1 MYFGDSLLSAASLA
15 MDAFAVSMCIGAGT
29 PGATRWTGVRMGL
42 ACGIFQFVMPLL
54 GWLVGEYALAY
65 VSAFDHWIAFAL
77 LAFVGGN
84 MIRSS
89 LGDAETCAYPTDPTK
104 TWAIL
109 YLALATSIDALAV
122 GASFAITNRPVMI
135 LAVAAGLITATLC
148 FAGMIV
154 GHYAGCKLGKKVE
167 FAGGLVLILIGLNIL
182 REHLL

>member
-29 PGATRWTGVRMGL
+29 PGVTRWTGIRMGL
-42 ACGIFQFVMPLL
+42 VCGAFQFIMPLV
-54 GWLVGEYALAY
+54 GWFIGEYALAY
-65 VSAFDHWIAFAL
+65 VEAFDHWIAFAL

-84 MIRSS
+84 MIRGSF
-89 LGDAETCAYPTDPTK
+89 GDEDTAAYPTDPTK

-122 GASFAITNRPVMI
+122 GASFAMTHRPVML
-135 LAVAAGLITATLC
+135 LATAAGVITAALC
-148 FAGMIV
+148 FAGMVI
-154 GHYAGCKLGKKVE
+154 GGIAGSKLGKRVE
-167 FAGGLVLILIGLNIL
+167 FAGGLVLVLIGLNIL